1 MALSDPIQILL
12 AQNHWATRNLLDS
25 CAHLTEE
32 QFHRR
37 FDMGLGSLHD
47 SVVHILG
54 AMRGWGD
61 MLAGREQRPR
71 LEYDRRSVPELLMML
86 DEISADLVESAAAHP
101 NEETVT
107 GERAGKSYT
116 FTRGAVL
123 THVLTHGMHHRAQA
137 LNMLRR
143 LGGEKLPQS
152 SVMEWV
158 IAVDQTR

>member
-25 CAHLTEE
+25 CAHLTQE

-37 FDMGLGSLHD
+37 FEMGLGSLHD
-47 SVVHILG
+47 TVIHILG

-61 MLAGREQRPR
+61 MLAGRAQRPR
-71 LEYDRRSVPELLMML
+71 LEYDQRTVPELLMML

-101 NEETVT
+101 NEDTVT

-137 LNMLRR
+137 LNMLRQ
-143 LGGEKLPQS
+143 LGVEKVPPS
-152 SVMEWV
+152 SVVEWV
-158 IAVDQTR
+158 LMVDQTP